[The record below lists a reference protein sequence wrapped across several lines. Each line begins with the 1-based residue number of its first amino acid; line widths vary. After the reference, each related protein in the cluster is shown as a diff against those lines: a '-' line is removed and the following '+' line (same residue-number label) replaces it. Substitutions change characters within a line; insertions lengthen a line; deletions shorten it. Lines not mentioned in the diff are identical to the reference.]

1 MRRRQISQQN
11 NIASDLTPAVL
22 QAPVQPSLPAQGPTT
37 YQFVGDVS
45 VLTIRNK
52 GGRPK
57 GSKNKVKNGQSAR

>member
-22 QAPVQPSLPAQGPTT
+22 QAPVQPSLPAQGPTK
-37 YQFVGDVS
+37 
-45 VLTIRNK
+45 NK